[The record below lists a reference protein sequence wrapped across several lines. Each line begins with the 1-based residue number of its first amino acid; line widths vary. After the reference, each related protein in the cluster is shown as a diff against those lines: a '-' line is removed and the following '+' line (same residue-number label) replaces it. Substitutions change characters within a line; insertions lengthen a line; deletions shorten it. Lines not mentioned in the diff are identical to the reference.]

1 MASAADIAKSLEK
14 LIGGNDESAT
24 VTQFLDTGYPPFNYA
39 LSNKWDGGFPVGRII
54 ELAGPPSAGKT
65 AIATYAMA
73 SAQKQGGIAMFMDH
87 EHSFDEK
94 QGRGLGL
101 DTTKGRWIYKKPRTF
116 EESLSM
122 VVLVAK
128 HVRENKLIPKDAPLC
143 AVFDSLASQVP
154 SSVLLDAKTGKEKEL
169 GKKSMHDNTAL
180 ARATSASMPAFN
192 LYAEE
197 LGICVIFLNQIRM
210 KLGVMYGDP
219 RTTPGGEA
227 PKFYA
232 SQRIMLGAAA
242 KITKSKEDKE
252 VLGMQISAGV
262 IKNKVARPFRKAEW
276 RFMFQPDGSGRFDV
290 ERSLIDWL
298 IGEKILT
305 VGAGNRA
312 SFVDWQGKS
321 IHKETLAREIEK
333 NKQFG
338 ELLKLLPAAYE
349 PPALSAAEM
358 PGEDEEGK
366 PEDIAA

>member
-1 MASAADIAKSLEK
+1 MASAAEIAKSLEK

-24 VTQFLDTGYPPFNYA
+24 VKQWLDLAYPELNYA

-54 ELAGPPSAGKT
+54 ELAGPASSGKT

-73 SAQKQGGIAMFMDH
+73 AAQRAGGIAFFCDH

-94 QGRGLGL
+94 QGAMLGL
-101 DTTKGRWIYKKPRTF
+101 DITKGRFFYKKPRTF
-116 EESLSM
+116 EEAM
-122 VVLVAK
+122 TMTVTVAK

-154 SSVLLDAKTGKEKEL
+154 SSVLLDAKTGKEKDL

-210 KLGVMYGDP
+210 KIGVMYGDP

-252 VLGMQISAGV
+252 VQGMQISAGV

-276 RFMFQPDGSGRFDV
+276 RFMFQADGSGRFDV

-298 IGEKILT
+298 IGEKLLT

-312 SFVDWQGKS
+312 SFVDWNGKS
-321 IHKETLAREIEK
+321 IHKEVLAREIEK
-333 NKQFG
+333 DGKFG

-349 PPALSAAEM
+349 PPKLGANEM
-358 PGEDEEGK
+358 PAEDEESK

>member
-1 MASAADIAKSLEK
+1 MPTAKDVASELEK

-24 VTQFLDTGYPPFNYA
+24 VKQFLDTGYPPFNYA
-39 LSNKWDGGFPVGRII
+39 LSNKWDGGFPVGRIV

-87 EHSFDEK
+87 EHSFDER
-94 QGRGLGL
+94 QGRSLGL
-101 DTTKGRWIYKKPRTF
+101 DTSKGRWIYKKPRTW
-116 EESLSM
+116 EDSLSM
-122 VVLVAK
+122 VVIVAK
-128 HVRENKLIPKDAPLC
+128 HVRENKLIPKSAPLC
-143 AVFDSLASQVP
+143 AVFDSLASMVP
-154 SSVLLDAKTGKEKEL
+154 SSVLLDAKTGKEKDL

-210 KLGVMYGDP
+210 KIGVQYGDP
-219 RTTPGGEA
+219 RTTPGGES

-242 KITKSKEDKE
+242 KITKSKDDKE

-262 IKNKVARPFRKAEW
+262 IKNKVARPFRKADW
-276 RFMFQPDGSGRFDV
+276 RFMFQADGSGRFDV

-298 IGEKILT
+298 ISEKLLT

-312 SFVDWQGKS
+312 SFVDWNGKS
-321 IHKETLAREIEK
+321 VHKEVLAREIEK
-333 NKQFG
+333 GGKFG

-349 PPALSAAEM
+349 PPALNASEM
-358 PGEDEEGK
+358 PGEDEEAK